1 MKRNVLNDLDG
12 SRWLYFTNTIW
23 KTDYPPDATHKLRKA
38 HGAMKPPQAMMELV
52 EFFTRKGGSVVDPFA
67 GVGGTLLGAE
77 LAGRSGVGIELNK
90 RWIEVFE
97 NIKKSYGVFGSEIV
111 KLNGAR
117 IRKMRSLIER
127 GNCLEL
133 LPEME
138 AGSFDACICDPP
150 YGPGQGKVSFR
161 KETNFDMDT
170 DDPEDFGNADSVE
183 EFLKLMAR
191 TGAEVHRVLKAGRY
205 FVILIGDRYMDG
217 EFVPLGYMTAQKMR
231 TVGFELK
238 GMKIWWNAATQR
250 RLKPYGLG
258 SCFVPNITHQNVVI
272 LRRR

>member
-23 KTDYPPDATHKLRKA
+23 KTDYPPDATHRLRKA
-38 HGAMKPPQAMMELV
+38 HGAMKPPQAMAELV
-52 EFFTRKGGSVVDPFA
+52 EFFTRKGQTVIDPFA

-77 LAGRSGVGIELNK
+77 LAGRRGMGIELNK
-90 RWIEVFE
+90 RWIKVFDG
-97 NIKKSYGVFGSEIV
+97 IKQNYGICARELV
-111 KLNGAR
+111 KLNGTSVR
-117 IRKMRSLIER
+117 RMKSKIEF
-127 GNCLEL
+127 GNCLKM
-133 LPEME
+133 LPRME

-170 DDPEDFGNADSVE
+170 QHPEDFGNADSVE
-183 EFLKLMAR
+183 GFLQLMAR

-217 EFVPLGYMTAQKMR
+217 EFVPLGHLTAQRMR

-238 GMKIWWNAATQR
+238 GVKIWWNAATQR

>member
-1 MKRNVLNDLDG
+1 MKTNKLNDLDG
-12 SRWLYFTNTIW
+12 GRWLYFTNTIW
-23 KTDYPPDATHKLRKA
+23 KTDYPPDATHQLRKA
-38 HGAMKPPQAMMELV
+38 HGAMKPPRAMAELV
-52 EFFTRKGGSVVDPFA
+52 EFFTHKGGQVVDPFA

-77 LAGRSGVGIELNK
+77 LAGRWGVGIELNP
-90 RWIEVFE
+90 RWIEVFD
-97 NIKKSYGVFGSEIV
+97 NIAGAYGISGGELVR
-111 KLNGAR
+111 LNGASVRR
-117 IRKMRSLIER
+117 IRSRIER
-127 GNCLEL
+127 GSCLEV

-138 AGSFDACICDPP
+138 AGSVDACICDPP
-150 YGPGQGKVSFR
+150 YGPGQGRVSFR

-183 EFLKLMAR
+183 DFLTLMAR
-191 TGAEVHRVLKAGRY
+191 TGAEVHRVLKPQRY
-205 FVILIGDRYMDG
+205 FVILIGDRYMGG
-217 EFVPLGYMTAQKMR
+217 EFLPLGYLTAQKMR

-258 SCFVPNITHQNVVI
+258 NCFVPNITHQNVVI